1 MKLPEFS
8 LNNPYVILAVTMVV
22 VVLGSFAYMRTPTD
36 LFPETVPPQVAII
49 TVKPGAAANDVADM
63 VTQVIEKELGSISGV
78 ETISSTSRDEVSA
91 INVEFSFDK
100 SIGTAVTDVQNAVAR
115 IRSDLPDDIQEPRLY
130 QITDATRPLLTLSLT
145 PGEDSLKKLAD
156 IRLLA
161 ENDLKDRILAVAGV
175 GDVQVFGGHQ
185 TEIEVRVDRD
195 ALAAHN
201 LSLSEIIAVI
211 SAENVAA
218 PGGTIYTSGSEYL
231 LKVSGAFSELSSL
244 EDLPLR
250 STTEG
255 SLYLRNVATIELGE
269 ADARSAYHG
278 NGKESIALNI
288 LRPENGSTVEA
299 IHNLKNALPEIESS
313 YPDINFEITDDQQ
326 PLIDLNVSGMRS
338 SLWQAIG
345 LTVLI
350 IFLFLGNLRA
360 AGVVSVAIPLSF
372 LAAMAVLWFSPYTLN
387 MVTLSGLIVSVGM
400 VVDASVVVLENID
413 RRYANAE
420 FGTLRQAAING
431 AQQVAMPITAGMLTT
446 IVVLIPVLFTG
457 GYTGRIMKPLNVM
470 IIATLIA
477 SLVISLTIIPILTAR
492 FMKKT
497 PSKRKLSRLLAL
509 PMERLLEF
517 LTSFYLGLVRWSLK
531 TRWLVLLG
539 ALVFLVFSL
548 RVVKP
553 MLGEEQMPPM
563 DTGTAIVEFDCN
575 SSMNPTAVNDVLSRV
590 ETMLQQTPAVERI
603 SAVLGSE
610 VNAISFGGGAAT
622 AQSARLTVYLLPR
635 TERVETIWEIQAS
648 WREQLR
654 TIPGVRSFRVSG
666 YGATPVSTTKAP
678 FNIVISGPDPLV
690 LDQLADSALQRLR
703 GVAGLTDLRR
713 SWYRDKVQNQVVVDP
728 ELARLYATSP
738 AAVATTLRTAVQ
750 GRSASSMQLEEYLD
764 IPIRVRYQADQLT
777 DIDQLEDIYIPT
789 SYGAQPLRS
798 MARIETQYD
807 QPFLTREQLRNT
819 IDITGGNEI
828 ISIAQVTK
836 EATEQLADLS
846 LPAGYNLEV
855 AGTVRD
861 MAESSAELGQALMLG
876 LVLLFVLLLAMFKSF
891 IHPITIMLSIPL
903 GVAGAIWGLL
913 LFDKPFCMP
922 ALMGIIL
929 LGGTIVNNA
938 ILMLDFIL
946 QARKAGAT
954 KDEAILQSVKLRMRP
969 ILITAVST
977 VIGFSPLIFEMAI
990 GLERMSPL
998 GIAAASGLLF
1008 GTVITL
1014 VIVPVL
1020 YSALDSLTEWWAGLF
1035 SAKKKIAGTMLLLLA
1050 IPFLGNSRVEAG
1062 EFLPSPLSLNTA
1074 IEIALRQ
1081 NPDLVLATAD
1091 IAYKQGTVLVA
1102 EAPKKLQLD
1111 AQVGASWYEQQH
1123 TMLPGVMPDS
1133 QAFAN
1138 NLYQATVSA
1147 SYLLTDFGQTEAAL
1161 SAALLRQK
1169 AGLSQLARR
1178 QEEVVYVVARRYLS
1192 ILSLRDQ
1199 IKAVEASQK
1208 SVQALLTTTAELLAQ
1223 GRAARIDLLK
1233 VKVRAAEIQNQL
1245 TGYQGELVKL
1255 RADLAVLI
1263 GTEEQIPPLEDV
1275 SINIDPAHFSENN
1288 SLSTQTD
1295 GLQRSDIVALAEEA
1309 SATKKDVEA
1318 ARRRFMPQLK
1328 LWAAAGIYGADDAV
1342 DTSSSAADDDWD
1354 EDYSVG
1360 LSLKIPLLDGQLRRG
1375 QLDQAQ
1381 AKADMAEAALRKQRY
1396 VAMQELASAEADQ
1409 QSALAQMAVNQTLVA
1424 EASEALRIER
1434 YKYEVG
1440 KGTVSDVLDSEASLL
1455 NAESLLCQS
1464 RRLIEVANLAESLAR
1479 GEISVTIPAAHL

>member
-1 MKLPEFS
+1 MKLPAFS
-8 LNNPYVILAVTMVV
+8 LNNPYFILAITLVV
-22 VVLGSFAYMRTPTD
+22 VVLGSFAYLRTPTD
-36 LFPETVPPQVAII
+36 LFPETVPPQVAVV

-63 VTQVIEKELGSISGV
+63 VTQVIEKELGSLSGV
-78 ETISSTSRDEVSA
+78 KKILSTSRDEVSA
-91 INVEFSFDK
+91 INVEFTFDK
-100 SIGTAVTDVQNAVAR
+100 SIGAAVTDVQNAVAR
-115 IRSDLPDDIQEPRLY
+115 IRGSLPDDIQEPRLY

-145 PGEDSLKKLAD
+145 PGEDSLKTLAD

-161 ENDLKDRILAVAGV
+161 ENGLKDRILAVAGV

-185 TEIEVRVDRD
+185 AEIEVRIDRD

-201 LSLSEIIAVI
+201 LSLNEVIALI

-218 PGGTIYTSGSEYL
+218 PGGTVYAEGTEYL
-231 LKVSGAFSELSSL
+231 LKVSGAFSQLSSL

-250 STTEG
+250 SATEG
-255 SLYLRNVATIELGE
+255 SLYLRNVATVALGE

-288 LRPENGSTVEA
+288 LRPEKGSTIEA
-299 IHNLKNALPEIESS
+299 IHNLKQALPEIESS

-338 SLWQAIG
+338 SLWQAVG

-372 LAAMAVLWFSPYTLN
+372 MAAMAVLWFSPYTLN

-446 IVVLIPVLFTG
+446 VVVLIPVLFSG

-477 SLVISLTIIPILTAR
+477 SLLISLTIIPILTAR

-497 PSKRKLSRLLAL
+497 PSKRSLFRLLAL
-509 PMERLLEF
+509 PMERLLRL
-517 LTSFYLGLVRWSLK
+517 LTRVYLGLVRRALNF
-531 TRWLVLLG
+531 RWLVLLG
-539 ALVFLVFSL
+539 ALVFLIFSL

-553 MLGEEQMPPM
+553 LLGEEQMPPM

-575 SSMNPTAVNDVLSRV
+575 SSMSPTAVEEVLSRV
-590 ETMLQQTPAVERI
+590 EIMLQQTPAVERV
-603 SAVLGSE
+603 SAVIGSE

-622 AQSARLTVYLLPR
+622 AQSARVTVYLSPR

-678 FNIVISGPDPLV
+678 FNIVLSGPDPLV
-690 LDQLADSALQRLR
+690 LDQLADAALQRLR
-703 GVAGLTDLRR
+703 GIAGLTDLRR
-713 SWYRDKVQNQVVVDP
+713 SWYRDKIQNQIRVDP
-728 ELARLYATSP
+728 DLARLYATSP
-738 AAVATTLRTAVQ
+738 AAVAATLRTAVQ
-750 GRSASSMQLEEYLD
+750 GSSASSMQLEGALD
-764 IPIRVRYQADQLT
+764 IPIRVRYRADQLAE
-777 DIDQLEDIYIPT
+777 IDQLEDIYIPT
-789 SYGAQPLRS
+789 RYGSQPLRS
-798 MARIETQYD
+798 MARMETQYD

-828 ISIAQVTK
+828 ISIAQVTR
-836 EATEQLADLS
+836 EATERLADLS
-846 LPAGYNLEV
+846 LPAGYKLEV
-855 AGTVRD
+855 AGTMRD

-946 QARKAGAT
+946 QARRAGAA
-954 KDEAILQSVKLRMRP
+954 KDEAILQSVQLRMRP
-969 ILITAVST
+969 ILMTAVST

-1008 GTVITL
+1008 GTLITL

-1020 YSALDSLTEWWAGLF
+1020 YSALDSLTLWWTGFF
-1035 SAKKKIAGTMLLLLA
+1035 SAKKTIAGTMLLLA
-1050 IPFLGNSRVEAG
+1050 IPWFGSSRVEAG
-1062 EFLPSPLSLNTA
+1062 EPLPHPLRLDAA

-1081 NPDLVLATAD
+1081 NPDLVLATGD
-1091 IAYKQGTVLVA
+1091 LDYKQGTVLVTG
-1102 EAPKKLQLD
+1102 APKGLQLD
-1111 AQVGASWYEQQH
+1111 AQLGASWYEQKH
-1123 TMLPGVMPDS
+1123 TMLPGVMPAS
-1133 QAFAN
+1133 QAFSN

-1161 SAALLRQK
+1161 SAALMRQK
-1169 AGLSQLARR
+1169 AGSSRLARR
-1178 QEEVVYVVARRYLS
+1178 QDEVIYVVARRYLS

-1199 IKAVEASQK
+1199 IEAVQASQK
-1208 SVQALLTTTAELLAQ
+1208 SIQVLLRITEELLAQ
-1223 GRAARIDLLK
+1223 GRVARVDLLR
-1233 VKVRAAEIQNQL
+1233 VKVRAAEIQNRL
-1245 TGYQGELVKL
+1245 TGYQGELEKL
-1255 RADLAVLI
+1255 RADLAVLM
-1263 GTEEQIPPLEDV
+1263 GTEERLPPLEEA
-1275 SINIDPAHFSENN
+1275 SIPIVQAGSSEAGEADW
-1288 SLSTQTD
+1288 S
-1295 GLQRSDIVALAEEA
+1295 QRADIAALAEEA
-1309 SATKKDVEA
+1309 AATQEDVAA

-1328 LWAAAGIYGADDAV
+1328 LWAAAGIYGADDPV
-1342 DTSSSAADDDWD
+1342 DTTSSAADDDWG

-1360 LSLKIPLLDGQLRRG
+1360 LSLNIPLLGGKVDRG
-1375 QLDQAQ
+1375 HLVQAQ
-1381 AKADMAEAALRKQRY
+1381 AKAAMAEASLRKQRY
-1396 VAMQELASAEADQ
+1396 VAMQELASAQADR
-1409 QSALAQMAVNQTLVA
+1409 QSAIAQLAVNQTLVA
-1424 EASEALRIER
+1424 EAGEALRIER

-1440 KGTVSDVLDSEASLL
+1440 KGTLSDVLDTEASML
-1455 NAESLLCQS
+1455 NAETLLCQS
-1464 RRLIEVANLAESLAR
+1464 RRLLEVADLAESLAR
-1479 GEISVTIPAAHL
+1479 GSIAATVPGAHP